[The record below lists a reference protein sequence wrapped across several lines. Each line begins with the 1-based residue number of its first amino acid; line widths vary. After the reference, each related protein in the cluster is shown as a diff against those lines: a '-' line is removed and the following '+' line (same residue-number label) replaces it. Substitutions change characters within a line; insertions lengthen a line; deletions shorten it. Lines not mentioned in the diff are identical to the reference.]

1 MSITLE
7 KRSGRYLVRIRR
19 RGLSEISRTFERKA
33 DAEAF
38 HAKTLKVIFEQKD
51 LGKKVRHTLAAA
63 VEKYLDEEVPRQRSA
78 DRTES
83 NVRALL
89 PHIEGL
95 YIDQIDAAVR
105 AVKASTRT
113 RGEETKPLTAATI
126 NRRLAVLRRV
136 ANLAYKEWHW
146 LDREI
151 AVRLVPEHNKR
162 HEYLTPEQVR
172 DLAWHCAEPANH
184 MVMIAAY
191 TGMREGNIYKMDENS
206 IIDGKNIFV
215 GLTKNG
221 KPILLP
227 IVPLIKK
234 PLEEW
239 IALKER
245 PHMRTIYKYFK
256 RAAAEIGKPDLH
268 FHDLRHTTASFL
280 LNAGHGIATVAE
292 VLNCTI
298 QNAQR
303 YAHLSLE
310 NKRNALLSIAK
321 KPKPAKKRGVKMA
334 VNENAGKGK

>member
-1 MSITLE
+1 MSVTYE

-19 RGLSEISRTFERKA
+19 RGLPEISRTFERKA
-33 DAEAF
+33 DAEKF
-38 HAKTLKVIFEQKD
+38 NTKTLKDILDQKD
-51 LGKKVRHTLAAA
+51 LGKKVRHTLGAA

-95 YIDQIDAAVR
+95 YIDQLDRAAKN
-105 AVKASTRT
+105 VKGSVRT
-113 RGEETKPLTAATI
+113 RGCKEKPLSVATI
-126 NRRLAVLRRV
+126 NRRLAILRRV
-136 ANLAYKEWHW
+136 ANLAYLEWHW

-151 AVRLVPEHNKR
+151 AVRLLPEHNKR
-162 HEYLTPEQVR
+162 HEYLTAHEVYE
-172 DLAWHCAEPANH
+172 LADSCEEPANH
-184 MVMIAAY
+184 MVMIGAY
-191 TGMREGNIYKMDENS
+191 TGMREGNIYSMDEKN
-206 IIDGKNIFV
+206 IWPGDNIFV
-215 GLTKNG
+215 GMTKNG

-227 IVPLIKK
+227 IVPIIKK
-234 PLEEW
+234 HVKAW
-239 IALKER
+239 IAYKNK
-245 PHMRTIYKYFK
+245 PHMRTLYKYFK
-256 RAAAEIGKPDLH
+256 KAAKQIGRPDLR

-280 LNAGHGIATVAE
+280 LNAGHNIATVAE

-310 NKRNALLSIAK
+310 NKRTALLDIAK
-321 KPKPAKKRGVKMA
+321 KPKRVKKSGVKLA

>member
-1 MSITLE
+1 MSVKYE
-7 KRSGRYLVRIRR
+7 ERSGRYLVRIRR
-19 RGLSEISRTFERKA
+19 RGMSEISRTFERKA

-38 HAKTLKVIFEQKD
+38 HAKTLKDIFDQKD
-51 LGKKVRHTLAAA
+51 MGQKARHTLAAA
-63 VEKYLDEEVPRQRSA
+63 VERYLDEEVPHQRSK

-89 PHIEGL
+89 PHIDGL
-95 YIDQIDAAVR
+95 YIDQIDKAAKS
-105 AVKASTRT
+105 VKASTRT
-113 RGEETKPLTAATI
+113 RGKEDKPLSVATI
-126 NRRLAVLRRV
+126 NRRLAILRRV
-136 ANLAYKEWHW
+136 ANLAYKRWHW

-151 AVRLVPEHNKR
+151 AVGLLPEHNKR
-162 HEYLTPEQVR
+162 HLYLTTTEVSE
-172 DLAWHCAEPANH
+172 LARHCKTPANH

-191 TGMREGNIYKMDENS
+191 TGMREGNIYTMTEDS
-206 IIDGKNIFV
+206 IQGNNVFV

-221 KPILLP
+221 RPILVP

-234 PLEEW
+234 HIKAWSEYED
-239 IALKER
+239 K

-256 RAAAEIGKPDLH
+256 EGAAEIGRPDMH

-303 YAHLSLE
+303 YAHLSME
-310 NKRNALLSIAK
+310 NKRNALLSIAPK
-321 KPKPAKKRGVKMA
+321 KPAAKKRGVKMA
-334 VNENAGKGK
+334 LNEKAGSGK

>member
-1 MSITLE
+1 MSVTFE

-19 RGLSEISRTFERKA
+19 RGLPEISRTFDRKA

-38 HAKTLKVIFEQKD
+38 NTKALKDIFDQKD
-51 LGKKVRHTLAAA
+51 LGKKVRHTLSAA
-63 VEKYLDEEVPRQRSA
+63 VEKYLDEEVPHQRSK

-83 NVRALL
+83 NARALL
-89 PHIEGL
+89 PHIKDL
-95 YIDQIDAAVR
+95 YIDQIDRATKNVR
-105 AVKASTRT
+105 ASTRT
-113 RGEETKPLTAATI
+113 RGDTKKPLTVATI
-126 NRRLAVLRRV
+126 NRRLAILRRV
-136 ANLAYKEWHW
+136 ANLAYQEWHW

-151 AVRLVPEHNKR
+151 AVRLLPEHNKR
-162 HEYLTPEQVR
+162 HEYLTPEEVH
-172 DLAWHCAEPANH
+172 DLAWHCAEPMNH
-184 MVMIAAY
+184 MIWIAAY
-191 TGMREGNIYKMDENS
+191 TGMREGNIYAMDESN
-206 IIDGKNIFV
+206 IWNDKDIFV

-234 PLEEW
+234 HLEAW

-245 PHMRTIYKYFK
+245 PHMRTLYKYFK
-256 RAAAEIGKPDLH
+256 RAAEEIGRPDLH

-303 YAHLSLE
+303 YAHLSME
-310 NKRNALLSIAK
+310 NKRNALLDIAK
-321 KPKPAKKRGVKMA
+321 KPKRVKKSGVKLP
-334 VNENAGKGK
+334 VNENAGKG